1 MQVTRHCAVTYRIYP
16 DKAQAGLIDRT
27 IGCAR
32 LVYNLMLETRIDTYN
47 RTGKSCNPTPAQYKD
62 EYPFLR
68 EVDSLALCNAQL
80 NVAKAYNNFFR
91 DPKHVG
97 FPKYKAKHRS
107 AWRYTTNNNNR
118 NIRLIEGG
126 RYLKLPKVGVMR
138 ARQHKTIPD
147 D

>member
-62 EYPFLR
+62 EYPFLH

-80 NVAKAYNNFFR
+80 NVAKAYNNFLR
-91 DPKHVG
+91 DPSMWASRNTRRSIAAHGGTRRTTTTATSDSSKEADTSN
-97 FPKYKAKHRS
+97 FPKWA
-107 AWRYTTNNNNR
+107 
-118 NIRLIEGG
+118 
-126 RYLKLPKVGVMR
+126 
-138 ARQHKTIPD
+138 
-147 D
+147 

>member
-91 DPKHVG
+91 DPQACGLPEIQGEASQRMAVHDEQQQ
-97 FPKYKAKHRS
+97 PQHPTHRRRQIPQTS
-107 AWRYTTNNNNR
+107 QS
-118 NIRLIEGG
+118 G
-126 RYLKLPKVGVMR
+126 RD
-138 ARQHKTIPD
+138 ARPPAQD
-147 D
+147 DSR